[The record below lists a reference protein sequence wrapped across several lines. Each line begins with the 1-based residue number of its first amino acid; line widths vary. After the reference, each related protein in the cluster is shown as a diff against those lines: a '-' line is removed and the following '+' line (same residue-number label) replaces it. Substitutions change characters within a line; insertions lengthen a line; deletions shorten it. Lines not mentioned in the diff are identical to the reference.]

1 MSGDGKGSSILSVG
15 VLSGFPVEKT
25 DSEGVKGLVLK
36 SHVRGFSGIIISTNM
51 TIKRLAVKPKR
62 KNQLNAVLH
71 S

>member
-1 MSGDGKGSSILSVG
+1 M
-15 VLSGFPVEKT
+15 

-51 TIKRLAVKPKR
+51 TMKRQAVKPKR